1 MNPVLFAGCPM
12 RDDLSESNED
22 FDRISKQE
30 QDEAIER
37 ALSGDGDVYLEN
49 YNGKLEINRPVQVK
63 ERPSVVMQAQPP
75 VILNPA
81 PVVTGK
87 GYVLAIGLM
96 FILTVGMQLL
106 LAWRD
111 QKRDDEWQATVKSI
125 DMELRRL
132 HTAPGHRTET
142 ENGLIPPD
150 KFKGEK

>member
-1 MNPVLFAGCPM
+1 M
-12 RDDLSESNED
+12 RDDDLSESNED

-111 QKRDDEWQATVKSI
+111 SRKESEWAEERKESQRALKAISLDLERLRTPPVRATDS
-125 DMELRRL
+125 
-132 HTAPGHRTET
+132 
-142 ENGLIPPD
+142 ENGSAPISPP
-150 KFKGEK
+150 KRYP

>member
-1 MNPVLFAGCPM
+1 M

-22 FDRISKQE
+22 FDRLHQQQRKDI
-30 QDEAIER
+30 QDAIN
-37 ALSGDGDVYLEN
+37 GKKIVYMEN
-49 YNGKLEINRPVQVK
+49 YKGDIPLTSEKVSEP
-63 ERPSVVMQAQPP
+63 PSSVNIHPMPP

-96 FILTVGMQLL
+96 FVLTVGMQLL